1 MASLTESRSPSPV
14 VPLQMD
20 RFAFLS
26 AQTWLAPSCEVPLSA
41 PIFRGLASLSLS
53 LRENGALLGS
63 AAESLGESPQGA
75 CAPDAKHL
83 YFLTSETHRDA
94 TTCAAA
100 LHDTPAGLC
109 LVLDGRAFHVVQPA
123 THVVARMPTSGQ
135 ALPPFVSVLF
145 ARVTLNLVLPP
156 GSAWAVEAPSLLA
169 AANAFERGRS
179 AVQQGPAAAVPLP
192 SAAESALAQW
202 RAGVDELCAAA
213 SSGAT
218 DARLASA
225 VALLAS
231 GTAAARALGT
241 PADTVAAEPTSLQS
255 REEAMSAAIASALSR
270 DALCA
275 TQAV

>member
-1 MASLTESRSPSPV
+1 
-14 VPLQMD
+14 MD

-41 PIFRGLASLSLS
+41 PIFRGRASLSLS

-83 YFLTSETHRDA
+83 YFLTSETQRDA

-123 THVVARMPTSGQ
+123 THVVARMPTSGK

-169 AANAFERGRS
+169 AANAFERLGRS
-179 AVQQGPAAAVPLP
+179 AVQQSPAAATNPP
-192 SAAESALAQW
+192 GAAESALVQW

-241 PADTVAAEPTSLQS
+241 PADAVAAAQAGEEDAGARLEASLQS
-255 REEAMSAAIASALSR
+255 REEAVSAAIAFGLSR
-270 DALCA
+270 DVLCA
-275 TQAV
+275 SQAV